1 MYVGIVLRKYL
12 YEQDLDDI
20 FQKDSSI
27 ILSLFVM
34 SAFAQVI
41 ITWAGSIFVASELP
55 RQGNDELLNG
65 LKEGILIL
73 EEDSSIIKFQNQAA
87 LRLITEY
94 SDNLSISVVDEKF
107 AFEKELEMFAP
118 VNMAEIFDD
127 NTTYDYD
134 EVKKKVKLIN
144 NYISMN
150 EIIADTNSEGLKQV
164 FKLKTD
170 SSRKKKPQ
178 TAKIPNQFL
187 RIKVK
192 RQTYEG
198 IASIV
203 IFISDVTKKINGKLQ
218 TIKVNEK

>member
-127 NTTYDYD
+127 NCTYDYD

-178 TAKIPNQFL
+178 TVKIPNQFL

>member
-178 TAKIPNQFL
+178 TVKIPNQFL

>member
-1 MYVGIVLRKYL
+1 
-12 YEQDLDDI
+12 
-20 FQKDSSI
+20 
-27 ILSLFVM
+27 
-34 SAFAQVI
+34 
-41 ITWAGSIFVASELP
+41 
-55 RQGNDELLNG
+55 
-65 LKEGILIL
+65 
-73 EEDSSIIKFQNQAA
+73 
-87 LRLITEY
+87 
-94 SDNLSISVVDEKF
+94 
-107 AFEKELEMFAP
+107 MFAP

-178 TAKIPNQFL
+178 TVKIPNQFL